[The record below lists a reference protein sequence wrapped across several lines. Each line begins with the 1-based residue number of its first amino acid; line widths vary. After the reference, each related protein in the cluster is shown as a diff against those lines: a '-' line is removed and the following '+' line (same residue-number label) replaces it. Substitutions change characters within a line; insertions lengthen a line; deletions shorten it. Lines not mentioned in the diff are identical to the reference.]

1 MRDQVQFPA
10 ALDPLLI
17 LYFLAAAW
25 SIAVRNARVYCR
37 FFSRTASKRSIAD
50 AVLVLILCS
59 ISVRMHWQ
67 WTSWCILV
75 RMRRCHA
82 LAKSSVAPSHAHLS
96 SKFDAMNDERI
107 NSTCTSG
114 MHRHGCRGALRTWR
128 AFSCRLMSKAV
139 HASPPLPCSRSRGI
153 PCGST
158 RAGAANLPCR
168 HIQNLPGHG

>member
-17 LYFLAAAW
+17 LYFLAAAC

-107 NSTCTSG
+107 NGACTSG
-114 MHRHGCRGALRTWR
+114 MHRRGRRGALLAWR
-128 AFSCRLMSKAV
+128 AF
-139 HASPPLPCSRSRGI
+139 HAG
-153 PCGST
+153 
-158 RAGAANLPCR
+158 
-168 HIQNLPGHG
+168 